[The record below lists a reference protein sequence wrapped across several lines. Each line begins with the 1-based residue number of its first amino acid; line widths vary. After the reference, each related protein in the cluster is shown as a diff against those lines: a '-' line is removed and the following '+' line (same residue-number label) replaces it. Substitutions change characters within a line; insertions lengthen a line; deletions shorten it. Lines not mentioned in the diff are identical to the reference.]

1 MNVAPSTDI
10 GPQIGPYLDR
20 LAEGPVI
27 ITRDGRPVAALV
39 PVEDEDDA
47 ERLSLAYNRRLQR
60 YLQDAKERISRD
72 GGLSEEEFW
81 AAVDARYVDRSRGT
95 GATRKRVTRRRPAE

>member
-1 MNVAPSTDI
+1 M
-10 GPQIGPYLDR
+10 
-20 LAEGPVI
+20 I
-27 ITRDGRPVAALV
+27 ITRDGPPVAALV

-60 YLQDAKERISRD
+60 YLQDAKERIGRD

-81 AAVDARYVDRSRGT
+81 AAVDAHHAERGGTT
-95 GATRKRVTRRRPAE
+95 GATRKRATRRKTTS